1 MRLINNLL
9 LSLIE
14 NNLERTYFSTFVD
27 FIAGKAFATDHRTK
41 LVVSE
46 WQLKLFRFLLVAGV
60 LGLLECSKHVRQIHF
75 FMDVL
80 ADVFFGVLLGEDY
93 PIDVIL
99 QRNAEP
105 IFTEGDSEVKGVS
118 FFVEELLTSLLFFH
132 FV

>member
-1 MRLINNLL
+1 
-9 LSLIE
+9 
-14 NNLERTYFSTFVD
+14 
-27 FIAGKAFATDHRTK
+27 
-41 LVVSE
+41 
-46 WQLKLFRFLLVAGV
+46 
-60 LGLLECSKHVRQIHF
+60 
-75 FMDVL
+75 MDVF
-80 ADVFFGVLLGEDY
+80 ADVLFGVLLGEDY